1 MKSTNKRVNLDW
13 NKLVG
18 FNQVQAAK
26 NTAGKKAAMAMIG
39 AKVGGKVPPPA
50 EAKLTLES

>member
-1 MKSTNKRVNLDW
+1 MKSTTKRINLDW

-26 NTAGKKAAMAMIG
+26 NTANKKASMAMIG
-39 AKVGGKVPPPA
+39 AKVGGKVPPP
-50 EAKLTLES
+50 EAASTRF